1 MKEMT
6 ILHRMGE
13 GGKCLIGM
21 VHCLPL
27 PGTLGHGGDMEKIYE
42 KALTDARTLEAAG
55 FGAVIVE
62 NTTDMPYARN
72 LSAGQLAALAAITRC
87 VVQAVR
93 IPVGVDASF
102 SDTPAALAAAYAAGA
117 QFVRSPAFVDT
128 VQVTGLGSIGPC
140 AQEVLHMR
148 RQLGAEDIAVFADVQ
163 VKHSHMVNPSV
174 SLEESV
180 QAAADCGAD
189 ALIVTGL
196 STGLETPMETV
207 SRAKEAS
214 KLPVIIGSGFAPEIA
229 AQQLA
234 VADGAIVGSALK
246 QGGVITAP
254 VDAGL
259 CRLVVQAVRGRD
271 VEEEGATL

>member
-55 FGAVIVE
+55 FDAVIVE

-128 VQVTGLGSIGPC
+128 VQ
-140 AQEVLHMR
+140 
-148 RQLGAEDIAVFADVQ
+148 
-163 VKHSHMVNPSV
+163 
-174 SLEESV
+174 
-180 QAAADCGAD
+180 
-189 ALIVTGL
+189 VTGL

>member
-55 FGAVIVE
+55 FDAVIVE

-93 IPVGVDASF
+93 IPVGVDALVQRHARRACRSLCCGRPVCAF
-102 SDTPAALAAAYAAGA
+102 ARLCRHRTGHGARQYRSLCAGGAAHA
-117 QFVRSPAFVDT
+117 
-128 VQVTGLGSIGPC
+128 
-140 AQEVLHMR
+140 
-148 RQLGAEDIAVFADVQ
+148 
-163 VKHSHMVNPSV
+163 PS
-174 SLEESV
+174 
-180 QAAADCGAD
+180 A
-189 ALIVTGL
+189 
-196 STGLETPMETV
+196 
-207 SRAKEAS
+207 
-214 KLPVIIGSGFAPEIA
+214 GSGRHRRVCRCTSKTQPHGKPFRIA
-229 AQQLA
+229 GGIGTGRGRLRCGCSYCHGA
-234 VADGAIVGSALK
+234 VHRAGNPNGNCIPRK
-246 QGGVITAP
+246 GGVKA
-254 VDAGL
+254 A
-259 CRLVVQAVRGRD
+259 CYHR
-271 VEEEGATL
+271 